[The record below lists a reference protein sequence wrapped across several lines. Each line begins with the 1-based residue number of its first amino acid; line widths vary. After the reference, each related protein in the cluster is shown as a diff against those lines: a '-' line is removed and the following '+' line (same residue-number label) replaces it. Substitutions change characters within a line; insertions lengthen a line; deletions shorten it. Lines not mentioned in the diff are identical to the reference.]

1 MADSQLR
8 RPSRIL
14 VPVEHPDLTEPVLV
28 KLAEL
33 AQHLMFE
40 IELLHVWEPLPFTP
54 PDSAFYDNRNLV
66 LYREAAEQRAQQI
79 LDEVQRAAEQ
89 RGLRVTAS
97 LIEAG
102 DVVALVGEIA
112 ERRSAD
118 WIALASHQRRGASR
132 WFLGSVT
139 EKIAASVDVP
149 VLTVPTREP
158 AA

>member
-1 MADSQLR
+1 MADSLL
-8 RPSRIL
+8 PSTRRIL
-14 VPVEHPDLTEPVLV
+14 VPVEDPDLTEPVLN

-33 AQHLMFE
+33 AQHLTFE

-54 PDSAFYDNRNLV
+54 PDSDFYDNRNLV
-66 LYREAAEQRAQQI
+66 LYREAAEQRAQQV

-118 WIALASHQRRGASR
+118 WIAMASHQRRGASR

-149 VLTVPTREP
+149 VLTVPTR
-158 AA
+158 